1 MASQFFGTNQK
12 DIGYLK
18 SSNFA
23 DEFSEGLAELHKVDD
38 VRNSSYYKQDNEA
51 NNGMGQK

>member
-38 VRNSSYYKQDNEA
+38 VRNSSYYKQDN
-51 NNGMGQK
+51 